1 MMFHQTSKID
11 TPGVGEYN
19 YKDISIKV
27 RSKSPRA
34 TIGNDT
40 RFARLEKS
48 EVYKCN
54 LPCDY
59 IKNP

>member
-1 MMFHQTSKID
+1 MFQTTSKIH

-27 RSKSPRA
+27 RSKSPIA
-34 TIGNDT
+34 TIGKDT

-48 EVYKCN
+48 EIYKSN